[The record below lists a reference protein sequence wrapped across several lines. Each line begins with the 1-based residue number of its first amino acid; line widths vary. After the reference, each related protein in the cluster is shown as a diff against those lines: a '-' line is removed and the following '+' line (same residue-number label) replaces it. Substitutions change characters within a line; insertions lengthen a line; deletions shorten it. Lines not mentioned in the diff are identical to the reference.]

1 MVLIRF
7 LQDGLAEMLRG
18 GRLYWSWIF
27 FLLALTAF
35 GGWFYVGQL
44 RHGMVVTGMSDQVSW
59 GFYIANFAFLVG
71 IAAAAVLLVVPAY
84 IFHRKDIKKAVLIGE
99 GMAVAAVI
107 TAILFVVVD
116 VARPDRLW
124 HLIPVIGKFNFP
136 MSLLAWDVVVLNG
149 YLILNVAIPFYV
161 LFALYRDKEPN
172 FRLYFPFVVLA
183 IFWAISIH
191 TVTAFLFSANS
202 ARPFWHT
209 ALLGPRFIASAFV
222 SGPAL
227 IIITLQIVRRFT
239 AYHVDQGAIKTLAL
253 IMTVAMQINLFFV
266 GAELFTDFYN
276 ESTHAASIHYLF
288 LGLGGFDALRAWI
301 WTALALNIIA
311 VTILMINPLR
321 ENMTFLNVACVLGF
335 IGIWIEKGMG
345 LVIPGFIPTPLGEIF
360 EYAPTFDELA
370 ISVGC
375 WAIGFLVFTLL
386 AKATIA
392 IELGHIRYAH
402 RTARGAAPRRGA
414 GVRPAHA
421 TGVHKAAFQSIGA
434 AQAKGE
440 QS

>member
-7 LQDGLAEMLRG
+7 IQDGLAEMLRG
-18 GRLYWSWIF
+18 GRLYWSWILL
-27 FLLALTAF
+27 LLALTAF
-35 GGWFYVGQL
+35 GGWFYIGQL

-71 IAAAAVLLVVPAY
+71 IAAAAVLLVIPAY
-84 IFHRKDIKKAVLIGE
+84 IFHRKDIKDAVLLGE
-99 GMAVAAVI
+99 GLAVAAVV

-136 MSLLAWDVVVLNG
+136 VSLLAWDVVVLNG
-149 YLILNVAIPFYV
+149 YLVLNVGIAFYV
-161 LFALYRDKEPN
+161 LFSHYRDKEPN

-183 IFWAISIH
+183 MFWAISIH

-227 IIITLQIVRRFT
+227 IIITLQIVRRYA
-239 AYHVDQGAIKTLAL
+239 AYPVDQGVIKTLAL
-253 IMTVAMQINLFFV
+253 IMTVALQINLFFV

-276 ESTHAASIHYLF
+276 ETTHAASIHYLF
-288 LGLGGFDALRAWI
+288 FGLAGFDALRAWI
-301 WTALALNIIA
+301 WTALVLNIIA
-311 VTILMINPLR
+311 VTILMINRLR

-335 IGIWIEKGMG
+335 VGIWIEKGMG
-345 LVIPGFIPTPLGEIF
+345 LVIPGFIPTPLGEVF
-360 EYAPTFDELA
+360 EYTPTFDELA
-370 ISVGC
+370 ISIGC
-375 WAIGFLVFTLL
+375 WAIGFLVFTVL

-392 IELGHIRYAH
+392 IKLGHVRYANREKVRGIPRRASGL
-402 RTARGAAPRRGA
+402 RTARD
-414 GVRPAHA
+414 
-421 TGVHKAAFQSIGA
+421 TGVHAAAFQSVGA
-434 AQAKGE
+434 AETQRE
-440 QS
+440 